1 MKKIL
6 LSTLLASALIAHS
19 APALS
24 DSDFRNLIKWADDAG
39 FVYEGPR
46 DVHMLGDAGH
56 PEIDQ
61 IVLFSRA
68 SDASIACAQANAL
81 TLRDAQMQFIGSKYF
96 LHYLLAKTHNTKQQA

>member
-6 LSTLLASALIAHS
+6 LSTLLASAFIAHS

-24 DSDFRNLIKWADDAG
+24 DSDFRLLIKWADAGG

-46 DVHMLGDAGH
+46 EVHMLDDAGH
-56 PEIDQ
+56 PEIEQ

-68 SDASIACAQANAL
+68 SDASIACGQANAL
-81 TLRDAQMQFIGSKYF
+81 TLRDAEMQFTGSKY
-96 LHYLLAKTHNTKQQA
+96 LSHYLRANTNK

>member
-1 MKKIL
+1 MKNKL

-46 DVHMLGDAGH
+46 DVHMLGDAEN
-56 PEIDQ
+56 PEIDK

-81 TLRDAQMQFIGSKYF
+81 TLRDAQMQFIGSKYLF
-96 LHYLLAKTHNTKQQA
+96 HHLRAHTKNENKRT

>member
-1 MKKIL
+1 MKEIL
-6 LSTLLASALIAHS
+6 LSTLLASALIAHR

-24 DSDFRNLIKWADDAG
+24 DSDFRQLIKWADDAG

-81 TLRDAQMQFIGSKYF
+81 TLRDAQMQFIGSKY
-96 LHYLLAKTHNTKQQA
+96 LSHYLRANTNK

>member
-6 LSTLLASALIAHS
+6 LSTLLASALLAHS

-24 DSDFRNLIKWADDAG
+24 DSDFRQLIKWADDAG

-81 TLRDAQMQFIGSKYF
+81 TLRDAQMQFIGSKY
-96 LHYLLAKTHNTKQQA
+96 LSHYLRANTNK

>member
-24 DSDFRNLIKWADDAG
+24 DSDYRQLIKWADDAG

-56 PEIDQ
+56 PEIEQ

-68 SDASIACAQANAL
+68 SDASIACAQAKAQ
-81 TLRDAQMQFIGSKYF
+81 TLRDAEMQFLGSKYLSHF
-96 LHYLLAKTHNTKQQA
+96 LRANTSK

>member
-24 DSDFRNLIKWADDAG
+24 DSDFRWLIKWADDAG

-46 DVHMLGDAGH
+46 EVHTLDDAGH

-61 IVLFSRA
+61 IFLFSRV
-68 SDASIACAQANAL
+68 SDASFACAQANAL
-81 TLRDAQMQFIGSKYF
+81 TLRDAQMQFIGSKY
-96 LHYLLAKTHNTKQQA
+96 LSHYLQATTNK